1 MAVSERDVRHIA
13 ELARLGLEPD
23 RVPLLAGEL
32 NTILSHMDELRAVD
46 TSSVDGAVPFSAPHA
61 PLRPDVART
70 LPALD
75 PSTFGPRMSDGFF
88 LVPRLGSH
96 EQE

>member
-1 MAVSERDVRHIA
+1 MSVSEEDVRHIA
-13 ELARLGLEPD
+13 ELARLGLEAD
-23 RVPLLAGEL
+23 RVHVLAGEL

-46 TSSVDGAVPFSAPHA
+46 TTSVDGAAFSAPHA
-61 PLRPDVART
+61 PLRADVART
-70 LPALD
+70 LPAVD

-88 LVPRLGSH
+88 IVPRLGSH